1 VSADRIEVALDVTP
15 LAGPLSGVGHF
26 VVEILDA
33 LPESGSV
40 KLVPYALSFRA
51 RLRTVSGL
59 PPGTR
64 LLPFPAGAAITAWAR
79 ADQPT
84 ADRWLDPARVIHGT
98 NYVTPPSRRAASV
111 VTVHDCSFQRYPELC
126 SPEVRRA
133 AGALRRAVRRGAWV
147 HTPSPFEAEEAA
159 DILATDRVV
168 AVPHGV
174 PRLALGAAPVSGMVG
189 DSPFVL
195 AVGTL
200 EPRKNLPRLVEA
212 FGPVASDHPGLQL
225 VLAGATGPDR
235 PAVEA
240 ARAALGPAT
249 SRRVKVVGYVDDR
262 MRAALYSRAA
272 VFAYPSIY
280 EGFGFPLLEAMAAG
294 TPVVAGAGGAV
305 PEVAGDGALLVDP
318 LDVDGLSAALSRVLD
333 DETLRNEL
341 VRAGRRQAGRFS
353 WRTAASGLADLYRRA
368 AAG

>member
-1 VSADRIEVALDVTP
+1 
-15 LAGPLSGVGHF
+15 

-33 LPESGSV
+33 LPEAGAV
-40 KLVPYALSFRA
+40 ELVPYALSLRA
-51 RLRTVSGL
+51 RLRTTSGL

-79 ADQPT
+79 VDKPS
-84 ADRWLDPARVIHGT
+84 ADRWLTPARVIHGT
-98 NYVTPPSRRAASV
+98 NYVAPPSRRAATV
-111 VTVHDCSFQRYPELC
+111 VTVHDCSFERFPQLC
-126 SPEVRRA
+126 SPAVRRSV
-133 AGALRRAVRRGAWV
+133 GALRRAVERGAWV
-147 HTPSPFEAEEAA
+147 HTPSRFVAEEAA
-159 DILATDRVV
+159 EILGTDRVV

-195 AVGTL
+195 ALGTL
-200 EPRKNLPRLVEA
+200 EPRKNLPRLIEA
-212 FGPVASDHPGLQL
+212 FGPVASAHKGLQL

-235 PAVEA
+235 PSVEE
-240 ARAALGPAT
+240 ARAALGSAL

-262 MRAALYSRAA
+262 MRAALFNRASA
-272 VFAYPSIY
+272 FAFPSIY
-280 EGFGFPLLEAMAAG
+280 EGFGFPVLEAMAAG

-318 LDVDGLSAALSRVLD
+318 LDVDALSDALTRILD
-333 DETLRNEL
+333 DEALRDEL

-353 WRTAASGLADLYRRA
+353 WRTAASGLAELYRRA